1 MKAKYIVL
9 GLLMGVTL
17 SANGRTFEAGERLFF
32 NATPSNAD
40 WWKNG
45 TYEHTTRLWGR
56 LVEGSNEYWLEAKW
70 YDDTNCYL
78 EIPTDAKATR
88 NWTHLVLYRCDYNNR
103 NNVFNQTGQIALDS
117 TYATKKNYIQN
128 FYYDY
133 KGDTKN
139 GANWWNLSSSP
150 SGNPTNAAKVDN
162 VTKEIIEVCKSSVG
176 DPLSLQPKLTGTP
189 PTYDYDHSPAN
200 TWFKWNGTKWVALDG
215 QQTGFH
221 ADDNAWGYEGGSS
234 LKETIGVAN
243 SHTYY
248 FLWSEKF
255 SKRRFVEVA
264 VTQDCAP
271 TCEITD
277 FGVVTSNV
285 NAHDSTYV
293 LDGIV
298 AFKDA
303 NGKTLRISVTDAKG
317 EHHVDYVNP
326 STPHI
331 FSLPGLFAN
340 GATGLYA
347 TATFIETPYTRK
359 SNLYDAPNAIEK
371 INTKVIN
378 KTHGETAKLTP
389 DYPGTDGYKWND
401 GNTTNHEREIPAYDF
416 DTTIIYTYY
425 EYEKAPEVPGNLIRN
440 GNFSTA
446 GFDYG
451 SIKRQKTVEGCNI
464 SDYNFWGKDV
474 TSSSDFYTTY
484 GNIAGGMAIV
494 EDANR
499 FWKRYSKKIA
509 PKDGDHFALF
519 DADDSGEKAAW
530 KVSTSS
536 AQPDL
541 KLAKGTNYMFS
552 FWVANINNYGEMNN
566 AAILQFE
573 ISYSTDG
580 GVSWSS
586 PEKLGNPIDL
596 NDYTDNLWHQN
607 SHVYVAKADADKV
620 RISVKDLNTTGNP
633 GGNDFALDDIKF
645 QAISVVSQAI
655 KHCQRFVVKIYE
667 EPCTFSGI
675 KIDTIRPKCS
685 EANNN
690 RYSLKVTLN
699 YDKPQG
705 TLTLTDNVYGV
716 LTPTTTTINAT
727 NAVITIDNL
736 PADAQPHTLTAK
748 FTKLDAHNVD
758 KGCEISG
765 SYVAP
770 GTPAFLVATPTVP
783 EAQCDTT
790 TFSLNVVTTL
800 AYQNGTQLLYYWDNV
815 LHSEATQTVTYGP
828 SSVIN
833 TTLTGLV
840 YDGQP
845 HTLDVRTNNSTHD
858 CDTSI
863 TIPAVP
869 YMPFVHIDTV
879 ELQPYACGN
888 TTYSVTIRAS
898 FTNSQNHDLIF
909 KDWKTGNE
917 EHVTVTKN
925 DDKAEYSFTYAWE
938 ATPAFHEYNVYFSGA
953 NTCDHKKSYTS
964 PAEPKFENVV
974 HTIPTT
980 VACDAT
986 TFDFTVTFDYCNQDG
1001 IFNIDLDGT
1010 APTSISPAVT
1020 VNTTA
1025 LQTVTATFTNI
1036 PADGSLGKT
1045 LNVGFSGGTHNC
1057 PAYSQTVDIPFS
1069 PVIDEVAILN
1079 AVPAKVTCSTESY
1092 EVKVKATT
1100 HYEATGK
1107 KIVFTYND
1115 NGTKHDTAVVSGK
1128 VAEATLVLHN
1138 ITEPGAP
1145 AATQTIYAAFEDHDT
1160 CLKGSNSQV
1169 TAPQH
1174 AAITGG
1180 FDVVVSEP
1188 DCGDTKYSISGQ
1200 VEFDLA
1206 DGDLIVEYDS
1216 NHRQVITSPASPAS
1230 FTIND
1235 MDATGDNLTVKA
1247 WFSGSAS
1254 DACKAESKQF
1264 ASPVTPQISIETDY
1278 VYSPVT
1284 CSDETT
1290 TLTFK
1295 LNYTYQQGILHY
1307 SVDGLAEKT
1316 LSITEK
1322 DKSSIQTELSFAGIP
1337 ADGKNNHVLHVR
1349 FDGPNSCAEDYT
1361 LSAAPFSPVI
1371 DNVTVTGVPTT
1382 VPCGTTAYNATVTI
1396 TPHYDATG
1404 KKIILTYDSLGNRK
1418 TTPAIPLTSFPYTIT
1433 LYNFSAGTHNI
1444 YAAYE
1449 DTPACTTDNST
1460 GTYTA
1465 PVMTSCI
1472 RDSIT
1477 RCENELPYW
1486 WPNANDGAGQYYTG
1500 TAGENKFGSG
1510 TDSLWLFV
1518 TATPQIS
1525 VGTLSAFCD
1534 SETEILIPFT
1544 VTNGAPDSIDILI
1557 GSNHYAGSVAG
1568 GDISFTRTAELA
1580 AGDYSATITVGTKGT
1595 PCVSDTTVHFTIA
1608 LGNSMYSKW
1617 TDVLFISNKDN
1628 LFTGY
1633 QWYENGMKMEGET
1646 SQRLY
1651 KPEGLPGAYYCR
1663 ITTKEGKILTTCEQT
1678 FDQVQPSRTDSTEP
1692 AKVIRQYR
1700 VSPHVYII
1708 QTQTGEEIET
1718 KKILTPYE

>member
-78 EIPTDAKATR
+78 EIPADVNATR

-133 KGDTKN
+133 KGGTKN
-139 GANWWNLSSSP
+139 GANWWNLSFAP

-234 LKETIGVAN
+234 LKETIGAAN

-347 TATFIETPYTRK
+347 TATFLETPYTRK

-401 GNTTNHEREIPAYDF
+401 GNSTEHEREIPAYDF

-580 GVSWSS
+580 GVSWST

-938 ATPAFHEYNVYFSGA
+938 ATPALHEYNVYFSGA

-964 PAEPKFENVV
+964 PTEPKFENVV

-1001 IFNIDLDGT
+1001 TFNIDLDGT

-1069 PVIDEVAILN
+1069 PVIDA
-1079 AVPAKVTCSTESY
+1079 
-1092 EVKVKATT
+1092 
-1100 HYEATGK
+1100 
-1107 KIVFTYND
+1107 
-1115 NGTKHDTAVVSGK
+1115 
-1128 VAEATLVLHN
+1128 
-1138 ITEPGAP
+1138 
-1145 AATQTIYAAFEDHDT
+1145 
-1160 CLKGSNSQV
+1160 
-1169 TAPQH
+1169 
-1174 AAITGG
+1174 
-1180 FDVVVSEP
+1180 
-1188 DCGDTKYSISGQ
+1188 
-1200 VEFDLA
+1200 
-1206 DGDLIVEYDS
+1206 
-1216 NHRQVITSPASPAS
+1216 
-1230 FTIND
+1230 
-1235 MDATGDNLTVKA
+1235 
-1247 WFSGSAS
+1247 
-1254 DACKAESKQF
+1254 
-1264 ASPVTPQISIETDY
+1264 
-1278 VYSPVT
+1278 
-1284 CSDETT
+1284 
-1290 TLTFK
+1290 
-1295 LNYTYQQGILHY
+1295 
-1307 SVDGLAEKT
+1307 
-1316 LSITEK
+1316 
-1322 DKSSIQTELSFAGIP
+1322 
-1337 ADGKNNHVLHVR
+1337 
-1349 FDGPNSCAEDYT
+1349 
-1361 LSAAPFSPVI
+1361 
-1371 DNVTVTGVPTT
+1371 VTVTGVPTT

-1477 RCENELPYW
+1477 LCENELPYW

-1518 TATPQIS
+1518 TAMPQIS